1 MYEPVKNLGQN
12 FLTDYTFVNKM
23 VEALDLK
30 GGDAVVEIGPGLGVL
45 TERIS
50 RKLIGSGSVI
60 YAIEL
65 DERFVSKLESM
76 FIHDL
81 DLHVVHADILKW
93 LPDFEFNNNY
103 KIIGSLPYYITSP
116 ILHATIK
123 LTKRPD
129 IAVYLIQKEVAQK
142 VCSHVPDACY
152 LSTFV
157 QTFFDVE
164 YLGMVPRLKFT
175 PEPKVDGGIIKL
187 VKKDVEFSLSQIE
200 KYEGFLH
207 KAFKNPRKMLN
218 KAFDKNVLTSVEINP
233 SARPQ
238 EVSISKW
245 LNLFRVETGY
255 EI

>member
-103 KIIGSLPYYITSP
+103 IIGKLCFHINRDADW
-116 ILHATIK
+116 ILVQVRRNCKPCCNFTCMHSAVFLK
-123 LTKRPD
+123 HD
-129 IAVYLIQKEVAQK
+129 IA
-142 VCSHVPDACY
+142 S
-152 LSTFV
+152 
-157 QTFFDVE
+157 
-164 YLGMVPRLKFT
+164 
-175 PEPKVDGGIIKL
+175 
-187 VKKDVEFSLSQIE
+187 
-200 KYEGFLH
+200 
-207 KAFKNPRKMLN
+207 
-218 KAFDKNVLTSVEINP
+218 
-233 SARPQ
+233 
-238 EVSISKW
+238 
-245 LNLFRVETGY
+245 
-255 EI
+255 